1 MCAFLFCR
9 NVRLS
14 KQWGGERRQKG
25 PGLVSMCVKLSEWNL
40 HWGKEVFEKVFSKG
54 KTSPPRSTRHWKGQ
68 ISCIAA
74 GKERA
79 SRTCQTLFMLFSLP
93 KRRLYTCIYNYSK
106 YPIFSLTTTTSRVP
120 PKQIFGLYLDVL
132 TSGIRDDG
140 EHNQSHAGRETMKKR
155 AKCTVF
161 INSCIQSV
169 YSQTCTHKHTWSQW
183 LFNHFNLLLLLLA
196 A

>member
-1 MCAFLFCR
+1 MSSKAKNKSHIKRSSMPACLPVLFNWAHVWGFHRIGLARSPSFLCHNEDRMCAFLFCR

-74 GKERA
+74 GKESEPGEPARR
-79 SRTCQTLFMLFSLP
+79 SLCFSP
-93 KRRLYTCIYNYSK
+93 FPN
-106 YPIFSLTTTTSRVP
+106 V
-120 PKQIFGLYLDVL
+120 G
-132 TSGIRDDG
+132 
-140 EHNQSHAGRETMKKR
+140 
-155 AKCTVF
+155 
-161 INSCIQSV
+161 
-169 YSQTCTHKHTWSQW
+169 CTHAFTITANTPSS
-183 LFNHFNLLLLLLA
+183 L
-196 A
+196 